1 VSLDVHFNVH
11 VPNAFPLFSFT
22 LKQVLE
28 LDERVLGWE
37 GGWVNGSL

>member
-1 VSLDVHFNVH
+1 VSLDINFYVH
-11 VPNAFPLFSFT
+11 VSNAFPLFSFP